1 MAAITKP
8 VNGAF
13 VLNSQKVSEF
23 FERKESTSSDAIKR
37 FENKNSK
44 ADTVASKKK

>member
-23 FERKESTSSDAIKR
+23 FERKENTSSDAIKR